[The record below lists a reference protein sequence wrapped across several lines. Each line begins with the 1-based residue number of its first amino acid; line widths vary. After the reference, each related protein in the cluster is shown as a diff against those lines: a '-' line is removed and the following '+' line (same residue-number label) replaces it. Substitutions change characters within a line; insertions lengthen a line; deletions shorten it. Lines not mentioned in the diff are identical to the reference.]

1 MKFLIL
7 LFFLLLPSCASRPVP
22 STSVLETK
30 PLPEHVSGSLR
41 RPDVVRAYHV
51 GRYVDPNYP
60 GILHEHHPVYRVEV
74 SSRWNLRSD
83 PSGTESLANTSSYT
97 DAAYSPPPSN
107 DLITAELKRQK
118 DATET
123 VMWEATQLA
132 KSYDELQKVIKDMAA
147 VAKGNSFLSAALG
160 QTDQRVARIEKQLGQ
175 ILLGPASETNATP
188 GLQIEEPDVP
198 R

>member
-1 MKFLIL
+1 MKFFIL
-7 LFFLLLPSCASRPVP
+7 LFLLLLPSCASRPA
-22 STSVLETK
+22 SATSVAETR
-30 PLPEHVSGSLR
+30 PSPERGSGVLR
-41 RPDVVRAYHV
+41 RPDVVREYHV

-60 GILHEHHPVYRVEV
+60 GIFHEHHPVYRVEV
-74 SSRWNLRSD
+74 SSRWSFRPD
-83 PSGTESLANTSSYT
+83 PAGTESPANTSSYT
-97 DAAYSPPPSN
+97 DAAYVPPPSN

-147 VAKGNSFLSAALG
+147 VARGNSFLSAAIG

-175 ILLGPASETNATP
+175 ILAGPPSETNATP
-188 GLQIEEPDVP
+188 GIQIEEPDVP
-198 R
+198 